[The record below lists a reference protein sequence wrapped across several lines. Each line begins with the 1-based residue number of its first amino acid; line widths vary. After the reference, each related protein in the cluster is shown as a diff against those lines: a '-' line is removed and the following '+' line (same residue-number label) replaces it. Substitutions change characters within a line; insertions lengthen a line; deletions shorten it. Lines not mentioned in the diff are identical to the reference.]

1 MTSWAK
7 ISFIHH
13 FKGLDEL
20 YQMVKNMVP
29 VIVSPNNSL
38 KTKRRT

>member
-20 YQMVKNMVP
+20 YLMVKKYGPN
-29 VIVSPNNSL
+29 IV
-38 KTKRRT
+38 TF